1 MIENFNYQIGVAS
14 QKVARRRMI
23 MKNENVNTKTITWND
38 AAKAIVKTLADS
50 DKPLTL
56 AEINAI
62 SGVEILPGN
71 ITGLVK
77 KGVILNVGKTV
88 IATPSKRKVS
98 TYAFVTAEP
107 QTNPANGKIC
117 NYTETETAILAT
129 MKDAD
134 EPMTLAQISEAMGRA
149 LISGNINGLV
159 TKGNVAVAG
168 EVEVP
173 CMAKKKVS
181 KYVNNEGAVERVLGT
196 PQKIN
201 A

>member
-1 MIENFNYQIGVAS
+1 MNTNA
-14 QKVARRRMI
+14 KP
-23 MKNENVNTKTITWND
+23 KNIVWND
-38 AAKAIVKTLADS
+38 AAKAIVKTLAES

-71 ITGLVK
+71 ITGLIK
-77 KGVILNVGKTV
+77 KGVILNVGKTDALV
-88 IATPSKRKVS
+88 PSKRKVS
-98 TYAFVTAEP
+98 LYAFVTAEP

-117 NYTETETAILAT
+117 NYTDTERAILAT
-129 MKDAD
+129 IKDAD
-134 EPMTLAQISEAMGRA
+134 APMTLAQISEAMGRT

-173 CMAKKKVS
+173 CMSKKKVS
-181 KYVNNEGAVERVLGT
+181 KYVNNEGAVECVLG
-196 PQKIN
+196 K
-201 A
+201 

>member
-1 MIENFNYQIGVAS
+1 M
-14 QKVARRRMI
+14 
-23 MKNENVNTKTITWND
+23 NTNAKPKSKTITWND
-38 AAKAIVKTLADS
+38 AAKAIVKTLAES

-71 ITGLVK
+71 ITGLIK
-77 KGVILNVGKTV
+77 KGVILNVGKTDALV
-88 IATPSKRKVS
+88 PSKRKVS
-98 TYAFVTAEP
+98 LYAFVTAEP

-117 NYTETETAILAT
+117 NYTDTERAILT
-129 MKDAD
+129 TIKDAD
-134 EPMTLAQISEAMGRA
+134 APMTLAQISEAMGRT

-173 CMAKKKVS
+173 CMSKKKVS
-181 KYVNNEGAVERVLGT
+181 QYVNNEGTVERVLG
-196 PQKIN
+196 K
-201 A
+201 

>member
-1 MIENFNYQIGVAS
+1 
-14 QKVARRRMI
+14 
-23 MKNENVNTKTITWND
+23 MKNVNTKTITWND
-38 AAKAIVKTLADS
+38 AAKAIVKILADS

-77 KGVILNVGKTV
+77 KGVILNVGKTDALV
-88 IATPSKRKVS
+88 PSKRKVS
-98 TYAFVTAEP
+98 LYAFVTAEP

-117 NYTETETAILAT
+117 NYTETERAILAT
-129 MKDAD
+129 IKDSDA
-134 EPMTLAQISEAMGRA
+134 PMTLAQISEAMGRT

-173 CMAKKKVS
+173 CMSKKKVS
-181 KYVNNEGAVERVLGT
+181 KYVNNEGAVELVLG
-196 PQKIN
+196 K
-201 A
+201 

>member
-1 MIENFNYQIGVAS
+1 
-14 QKVARRRMI
+14 
-23 MKNENVNTKTITWND
+23 MKNENVNTQSKIIVWNE

-56 AEINAI
+56 AEINSI

-88 IATPSKRKVS
+88 VAVPSKRKVS

-134 EPMTLAQISEAMGRA
+134 EPMTLAQISEAMGRT

-159 TKGNVAVAG
+159 TKGNVAIAG

-173 CMAKKKVS
+173 CMSKKKVS

-196 PQKIN
+196 PQDF
-201 A
+201 AA

>member
-1 MIENFNYQIGVAS
+1 
-14 QKVARRRMI
+14 
-23 MKNENVNTKTITWND
+23 MKNENVNTIVWND

-50 DKPLTL
+50 DRPLTL
-56 AEINAI
+56 AEINSI
-62 SGVEILPGN
+62 SGVEVLPGN

-88 IATPSKRKVS
+88 VAVPSKRKVS

-117 NYTETETAILAT
+117 NYTDTESAILAAI
-129 MKDAD
+129 KDTD
-134 EPMTLAQISEAMGRA
+134 EPMTLAQISEAMGRT

-159 TKGNVAVAG
+159 TKGNVAIAG

-173 CMAKKKVS
+173 CMSKKKVS
-181 KYVNNEGAVERVLGT
+181 LYVNNDGAVERVLGT
-196 PQKIN
+196 PQNI
-201 A
+201 AA

>member
-1 MIENFNYQIGVAS
+1 M
-14 QKVARRRMI
+14 
-23 MKNENVNTKTITWND
+23 NTNANAKPKTITWND
-38 AAKAIVKTLADS
+38 AAKAIVKTLAES

-71 ITGLVK
+71 ITGLIK
-77 KGVILNVGKTV
+77 KGVILNVGKTDALV
-88 IATPSKRKVS
+88 PSKRKVS
-98 TYAFVTAEP
+98 LYAFVTAEP

-117 NYTETETAILAT
+117 NYTDTERAILAT
-129 MKDAD
+129 IKDAD
-134 EPMTLAQISEAMGRA
+134 APMTLAQISEAMGRT

-173 CMAKKKVS
+173 CMSKKKVS
-181 KYVNNEGAVERVLGT
+181 KYVNNEGAVECVLG
-196 PQKIN
+196 K
-201 A
+201 

>member
-1 MIENFNYQIGVAS
+1 
-14 QKVARRRMI
+14 
-23 MKNENVNTKTITWND
+23 MKDVNVNTKTTTWND

-56 AEINAI
+56 AEINAV
-62 SGVEILPGN
+62 SGVEVLPGN

-88 IATPSKRKVS
+88 IAVPSKRKVS
-98 TYAFVTAEP
+98 LYAFVTAEP

-129 MKDAD
+129 IKDTDA
-134 EPMTLAQISEAMGRA
+134 PMTLAQISEVMGRT

-159 TKGNVAVAG
+159 TKGNIAIAG

-173 CMAKKKVS
+173 CMSKKKVS
-181 KYVNNEGAVERVLGT
+181 QYVNNDSAVERVLGT
-196 PQKIN
+196 P
-201 A
+201 

>member
-1 MIENFNYQIGVAS
+1 MNTNA
-14 QKVARRRMI
+14 KP
-23 MKNENVNTKTITWND
+23 KNIVWND

-71 ITGLVK
+71 ITGLIK
-77 KGVILNVGKTV
+77 KGVILNVGKTDALV
-88 IATPSKRKVS
+88 PSKRKVS
-98 TYAFVTAEP
+98 LYAFVTAEP
-107 QTNPANGKIC
+107 QTSPATGKIC
-117 NYTETETAILAT
+117 NYTDTERAILAT
-129 MKDAD
+129 IKDAD
-134 EPMTLAQISEAMGRA
+134 APMTLAQISEAMGRA

-173 CMAKKKVS
+173 CMSKKKVS
-181 KYVNNEGAVERVLGT
+181 KYVNNEGAVECVLG
-196 PQKIN
+196 K
-201 A
+201 

>member
-1 MIENFNYQIGVAS
+1 M
-14 QKVARRRMI
+14 
-23 MKNENVNTKTITWND
+23 NTNANTKSKTITWND

-71 ITGLVK
+71 ITGLIK
-77 KGVILNVGKTV
+77 KGVILNVGKTDALV
-88 IATPSKRKVS
+88 PSKRKVS
-98 TYAFVTAEP
+98 LYAFVTAEP

-117 NYTETETAILAT
+117 NYTDTERAILAT
-129 MKDAD
+129 IKDAD
-134 EPMTLAQISEAMGRA
+134 APMTLAQISEAMGRT

-173 CMAKKKVS
+173 CMSKKKVS
-181 KYVNNEGAVERVLGT
+181 KYVNNEGAVELVLG
-196 PQKIN
+196 K
-201 A
+201 